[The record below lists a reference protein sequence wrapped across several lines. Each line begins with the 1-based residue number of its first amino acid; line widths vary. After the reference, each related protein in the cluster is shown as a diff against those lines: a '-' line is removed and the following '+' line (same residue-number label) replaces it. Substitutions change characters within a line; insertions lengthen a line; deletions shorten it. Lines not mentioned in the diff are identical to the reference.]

1 MLLVCED
8 TGVPKRQMQKVDT
21 DLFLPE
27 ADMPPLRR
35 VYGAVEQLKS
45 SHRLCRRAFTGEVA
59 PADWAGPHIHI
70 PTSCRTKETAIVWF
84 KCISIN
90 VFAAYDQNEGG
101 KGKYRQE
108 MNRYYKD
115 KTGCLR
121 NKKYLID

>member
-8 TGVPKRQMQKVDT
+8 TGVPKRQMQEVDT

-35 VYGAVEQLKS
+35 VYGAVEQLKAPIVS
-45 SHRLCRRAFTGEVA
+45 VGVRFTGEVA

-70 PTSCRTKETAIVWF
+70 QTSCRTKETAIVWF

-90 VFAAYDQNEGG
+90 VCSFRMRGG
-101 KGKYRQE
+101 KA
-108 MNRYYKD
+108 NTD
-115 KTGCLR
+115 K
-121 NKKYLID
+121 K